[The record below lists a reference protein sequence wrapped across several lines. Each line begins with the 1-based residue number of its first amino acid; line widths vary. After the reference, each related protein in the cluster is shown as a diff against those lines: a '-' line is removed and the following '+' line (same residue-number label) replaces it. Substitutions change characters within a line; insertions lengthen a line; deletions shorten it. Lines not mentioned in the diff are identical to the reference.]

1 MSLGELKLSPK
12 TIFLF
17 LGESFSVLLSKFFWG
32 LVCRKIF
39 TNLGRVKAYAGCQ
52 TMLCVRLDEDFRIE
66 HKGAFVSV
74 AFYFVFSPCLS
85 SCPQIIRREANALF
99 FCCVFTLSLFCAI
112 WQNFFSLTKCRQT

>member
-17 LGESFSVLLSKFFWG
+17 LGESFSVLLSKFFGG
-32 LVCRKIF
+32 LVCGKIF
-39 TNLGRVKAYAGCQ
+39 TNLGRANAYAGCQ
-52 TMLCVRLDEDFRIE
+52 TMLCVRFDEDFLID

-74 AFYFVFSPCLS
+74 AFYFVSSPCLS

-99 FCCVFTLSLFCAI
+99 FLLCPYPFSILCDVAE
-112 WQNFFSLTKCRQT
+112 FFFVDKM

>member
-1 MSLGELKLSPK
+1 MSPK

-39 TNLGRVKAYAGCQ
+39 TNLGRAKAYAGCQ

-66 HKGAFVSV
+66 HKGAFASV
-74 AFYFVFSPCLS
+74 AIYFVSSP
-85 SCPQIIRREANALF
+85 
-99 FCCVFTLSLFCAI
+99 
-112 WQNFFSLTKCRQT
+112 